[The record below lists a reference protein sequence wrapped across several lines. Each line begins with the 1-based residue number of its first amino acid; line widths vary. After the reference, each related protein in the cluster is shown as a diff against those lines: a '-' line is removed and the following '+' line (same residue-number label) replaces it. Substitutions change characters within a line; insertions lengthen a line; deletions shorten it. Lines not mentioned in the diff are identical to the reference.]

1 MLKHR
6 LSFLHGVLLIAF
18 AISTFL
24 VALPSRAQDE
34 GLTFE
39 QAQTRTA
46 YARRQMESMRREVK
60 KAEAAEQAAL
70 RDADES
76 KKRYEAAV
84 KEAEEATQ
92 AREEAEKKFAAARE
106 KWSEEAARLKRI
118 HDQRESRR

>member
-1 MLKHR
+1 MFKYR
-6 LSFLHGVLLIAF
+6 LSVLQGTLLIAF
-18 AISTFL
+18 AISACL
-24 VALPSRAQDE
+24 VVLPSRAQDE

-46 YARRQMESMRREVK
+46 YARRQMEAVRREVK
-60 KAEAAEQAAL
+60 KAEAVEEAAL
-70 RDADES
+70 RDAEEL
-76 KKRYEAAV
+76 KNRYEAAV
-84 KEAEEATQ
+84 NQAEKATL